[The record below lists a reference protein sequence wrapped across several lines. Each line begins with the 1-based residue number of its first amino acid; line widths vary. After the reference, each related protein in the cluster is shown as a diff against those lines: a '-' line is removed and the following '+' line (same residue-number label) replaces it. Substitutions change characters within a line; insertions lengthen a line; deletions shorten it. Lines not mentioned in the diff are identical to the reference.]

1 MNTYSRHQADLDES
15 PDDLVDDNQ
24 LRYNAMLSTRSG
36 PQQALAYLIAC
47 ETQANQALETA
58 ENQLKH
64 NNVNAAAG
72 AVECAHIHIAA
83 AREILEQGQTT
94 AEEQEDQQAQ
104 RELADHDRSITE
116 MEHTTEEQTKTIVS
130 RSSYQN
136 FDEDTAAW
144 YASRIQPQLSLET
157 VQKMSRCILNPDQE
171 EQRPAEFQS
180 ACMEVI
186 NTLHEWTNL
195 THQHPDPENILK
207 KPDGFTNH
215 KARINEQAIQAE
227 HEIAT
232 LAQDAAAAY
241 NKTIPVVVSPRLT
254 PFSEATSKIAAM
266 ILMGNYS
273 HVSVICLCKHT
284 SEDEDDDAN
293 EARELPPCTAYVAFI
308 HDGHKHILAVGD
320 PYPSG
325 FPADTAIQHME
336 NLLSQM
342 KLEQLFNCNRADEL
356 YMQARA
362 MITAADLEI
371 HTVPSQAIDKVIGIA
386 KDIGLPRGGLQLV
399 LETIADYDLTLAQ
412 LLITNS
418 THEGA
423 AVPRMCGRRQ
433 ARKIIETARQ
443 QGLDPYQLAEL
454 AETLGF
460 TPRQANAKPKPITS
474 GQRTRLSKAG
484 LEAGLSPDIVER
496 VMEALDDL
504 QE

>member
-1 MNTYSRHQADLDES
+1 MNTYSRHQADLDDF

-24 LRYNAMLSTRSG
+24 LRYAAMMSTMSG

-58 ENQLKH
+58 ENQLQR

-72 AVECAHIHIAA
+72 AVECAHMHVAA
-83 AREILEQGQTT
+83 ARAILEQGQTT

-104 RELADHDRSITE
+104 HELADHDHSITE
-116 MEHTTEEQTKTIVS
+116 MEHTIEEQMKTIAS

-136 FDEDTAAW
+136 FDEDTTAW
-144 YASRIQPQLSLET
+144 YTSRMQPRLSLQA
-157 VQKMSRCILNPDQE
+157 VRKMSRWILNPDQE
-171 EQRPAEFQS
+171 GKRPAEFQS
-180 ACMEVI
+180 ACMKVI
-186 NTLHEWTNL
+186 SELHEWPNL
-195 THQHPDPENILK
+195 MRQHPDPENILK
-207 KPDGFTNH
+207 KPDGFTSD
-215 KARINEQAIQAE
+215 KARIDEQALQAE
-227 HEIAT
+227 QEIAT

-241 NKTIPVVVSPRLT
+241 NKTIAVVVSPRLT
-254 PFSEATSKIAAM
+254 PFSEATSEIAA
-266 ILMGNYS
+266 ITLMSNHS
-273 HVSVICLCKHT
+273 HVSIICLCEYPY
-284 SEDEDDDAN
+284 EDEDEDGN

-308 HDGHKHILAVGD
+308 HDGRKHILAVGD

-325 FPADTAIQHME
+325 FPADAATHHME

-342 KLEQLFNCNRADEL
+342 EREQPFNCHRTDEL

-371 HTVPSQAIDKVIGIA
+371 HTVPSEAIDKVLGIA

-412 LLITNS
+412 LLTTNG

-423 AVPRMCGRRQ
+423 AIPRMCGRRQ

-443 QGLDPYQLAEL
+443 QGLDPY
-454 AETLGF
+454 
-460 TPRQANAKPKPITS
+460 
-474 GQRTRLSKAG
+474 
-484 LEAGLSPDIVER
+484 
-496 VMEALDDL
+496 
-504 QE
+504 

>member
-1 MNTYSRHQADLDES
+1 MNRYSRHQADLDDF
-15 PDDLVDDNQ
+15 PDDLVADNQ
-24 LRYNAMLSTRSG
+24 LRYAAMMSTMSG

-58 ENQLKH
+58 ENQLRH
-64 NNVNAAAG
+64 NNINAATG
-72 AVECAHIHIAA
+72 AVECAHTHVAA
-83 AREILEQGQTT
+83 ARAILERGQTT
-94 AEEQEDQQAQ
+94 TDEQEDQQAQ
-104 RELADHDRSITE
+104 RELVDHDHSIAE
-116 MEHTTEEQTKTIVS
+116 MEHTIEEKIKTIAS

-136 FDEDTAAW
+136 FDENTTAW
-144 YASRIQPQLSLET
+144 YASRMQPRLSLQA
-157 VQKMSRCILNPDQE
+157 VQKMSRWILNPDQE
-171 EQRPAEFQS
+171 EKRPAEFQS
-180 ACMEVI
+180 ACMKVI
-186 NTLHEWTNL
+186 SELHEWPNL
-195 THQHPDPENILK
+195 MRQHPDPENILK
-207 KPDGFTNH
+207 KPDGFTRH
-215 KARINEQAIQAE
+215 KARVDEQALQAE
-227 HEIAT
+227 REIAT
-232 LAQDAAAAY
+232 IAQDAAAVY

-254 PFSEATSKIAAM
+254 PFSEATSAIAAM
-266 ILMGNYS
+266 TLMSNHS
-273 HVSVICLCKHT
+273 HVSIICLCEN
-284 SEDEDDDAN
+284 ED

-308 HDGHKHILAVGD
+308 HDGRKHILAVGD

-325 FPADTAIQHME
+325 FPADAATHHME

-342 KLEQLFNCNRADEL
+342 EREQPFNCNRADEL

-371 HTVPSQAIDKVIGIA
+371 HTVASKAIDKVLGIA

-412 LLITNS
+412 LLTTNGA
-418 THEGA
+418 HQGA

-433 ARKIIETARQ
+433 ARTIIETARQ

-460 TPRQANAKPKPITS
+460 TARQVNAKPKLIPS